1 MRGVDTSRRCPDGV
15 RLAGS
20 GLLHKSVPSAIRSVA
35 TGLMLAVSCGHAL
48 AAPDEAAWA
57 VFGALPAQV
66 DAAAAFDR
74 PGTALL
80 AGGPTRAATD
90 AAAGAGL
97 FRETRRAWGA
107 LAQTLGLSTDDAART
122 LLGGRVVIGWQGLAA
137 DGVVAAA
144 VRADARWVLIAEID
158 APTARQVRARLN
170 AVPRRIVG
178 DRAVYS
184 VDAGRMGMAVIEHG
198 TAARL
203 VLAPNE
209 AAGLLDAVVLGQD
222 APGVLGRMG
231 SEALGQ
237 VEDGWSALVVIRIP
251 GEDHAAAGEL
261 RSSPEGWGLRFAARS
276 GAGESLGG
284 APVGVLDQVGGDA
297 VFAVAT
303 TGVPRASGN
312 QLDLRVRLGAP
323 DEAELSPEVRFESGA
338 VVVLR
343 ETQDAVGVAGL
354 TALLVTRARTDDR
367 FPERIDRMVSG
378 MIGGSH
384 PPEHHGAFPD
394 AVRTHMIGEEIG
406 EAWPGRD
413 GQVAWCFGQDAG
425 EPTGVVAAAVAPS
438 GVDPSRI
445 ARKGREAWDRGASA
459 TDASVVTTGYALPA
473 RMTGLL
479 GLPESSPM
487 TAMAGAVERAEWT
500 VRRANGF
507 VRGDVRLRFTPQ
519 AARLGT
525 P

>member
-1 MRGVDTSRRCPDGV
+1 
-15 RLAGS
+15 LAVS
-20 GLLHKSVPSAIRSVA
+20 CLLSQPILVAVRSVTA
-35 TGLMLAVSCGHAL
+35 GLMLAVSCGHAL
-48 AAPDEAAWA
+48 AAPDDAAWA

-80 AGGPTRAATD
+80 VGGPTRAATD

-107 LAQTLGLSTDDAART
+107 LAHTLGLSTEDAART
-122 LLGGRVVIGWQGLAA
+122 LLGGRVVIGWQGLAT

-184 VDAGRMGMAVIEHG
+184 VDAGRMGMAVIEDG
-198 TAARL
+198 AAARL

-222 APGVLGRMG
+222 APSVLGRMG

-276 GAGESLGG
+276 EPGESHTG

-297 VFAVAT
+297 VLAVAT
-303 TGVPRASGN
+303 AGAPRASGN
-312 QLDLRVRLGAP
+312 QLDLRVRLGAVDNP
-323 DEAELSPEVRFESGA
+323 GPAPEVRFESGA

-354 TALLVTRARTDDR
+354 TALMVTRARTEDR
-367 FPERIDRMVSG
+367 FPERLDRMVSG
-378 MIGGSH
+378 MIGGKH
-384 PPEHHGAFPD
+384 PPEHRGAFPE
-394 AVRTHMIGEEIG
+394 AVRTHTIGEEIG

-413 GQVAWCFGQDAG
+413 GQVAWCFGQDPG
-425 EPTGVVAAAVAPS
+425 GPTGVVAVAVAPS
-438 GVDPSRI
+438 GVDPSGV
-445 ARKGREAWDRGASA
+445 ARKGREAWDRGASI
-459 TDASVVTTGYALPA
+459 TDASVITTGYALPA

-487 TAMAGAVERAEWT
+487 TALAKAVERADWS
-500 VRRANGF
+500 VRRVDGF
-507 VRGDVRLRFTPQ
+507 VRGDVRLRFTPE
-519 AARLGT
+519 AARLGK